1 MKLKMENFKGVW
13 ILGECKEGNISSVSY
28 ELLSWGRSLADK
40 LGVELVSV
48 LLGHGVKDRV
58 EELVFRGADKVYLV
72 DHPALQYFMPDVYPK
87 ILESL
92 IREYKP
98 EIFIAAATTFG
109 RTVMPILAA
118 KLLTGLTADCTA
130 LDIEENTEI
139 LIQTRPAIGGNIMA
153 TIKTDKCRP
162 QMATVRPKAKRPLEK
177 DISRK
182 GQIIIK
188 EYPDEVYK
196 SKIKFIDFVK
206 DKTTEIPIQEAEI
219 IISGGKGLK
228 SERNFK
234 MLHELARKIGGVVG
248 SSRPPVD
255 MGWIPHSH
263 QIGLSGKAVS
273 PQIYIAIG
281 ISGAVQHLAGIS
293 SSKIIIAIN
302 KDPEANIFKVSDF
315 GIVGDLFEILPILID
330 RLSKYTN
337 KEVK

>member
-13 ILGECKEGNISSVSY
+13 TLGECKEGNISSVSY
-28 ELLSWGRSLADK
+28 ELLSWGRNLADK

-48 LLGHGVKDRV
+48 LLGYGIEDKA

-87 ILESL
+87 ILENL

-130 LDIEENTEI
+130 LNIEENTEI

-153 TIKTDKCRP
+153 TIKTDRCRP
-162 QMATVRPKAKRPLEK
+162 QMATVRPKARRPLEK
-177 DISRK
+177 DISMK

-188 EYPDEVYK
+188 EYLDEVYK
-196 SKIKFIDFVK
+196 SKINFINFVK

-228 SERNFK
+228 SEKNFR

-248 SSRPPVD
+248 SSRPPID
-255 MGWIPHSH
+255 MGWIPYSH

-273 PQIYIAIG
+273 PQLYIAIG
-281 ISGAVQHLAGIS
+281 ISGAV
-293 SSKIIIAIN
+293 
-302 KDPEANIFKVSDF
+302 
-315 GIVGDLFEILPILID
+315 
-330 RLSKYTN
+330 
-337 KEVK
+337 

>member
-1 MKLKMENFKGVW
+1 MKLKVENFKGVW
-13 ILGECKEGNISSVSY
+13 TLGECKEGNINSVSY
-28 ELLSWGRSLADK
+28 ELLSWGRNLADK
-40 LGVELVSV
+40 LGVKLVSV
-48 LLGHGVKDRV
+48 LLGNGIKDKA
-58 EELVFRGADKVYLV
+58 EELVFRGADEVYLV
-72 DHPALQYFMPDVYPK
+72 DHPALQYFTPDVYPK
-87 ILESL
+87 ILESI

-109 RTVMPILAA
+109 RTIMPILAA

-130 LDIEENTEI
+130 LDIEENTGV

-188 EYPDEVYK
+188 KYPDGIYK
-196 SKIKFIDFVK
+196 SKINFINFIK

-228 SERNFK
+228 SEKNFK
-234 MLHELARKIGGVVG
+234 MLYKLAKKIGGVVG

-255 MGWIPHSH
+255 MDWVSYSH

-273 PQIYIAIG
+273 PQLYIAIA
-281 ISGAVQHLAGIS
+281 ISGAVQHLAGMS

-330 RLSKYTN
+330 RLSKYIN
-337 KEVK
+337 KEVR